1 MQKIHVTKKILS
13 VLLAVVLL
21 CAVLPARV
29 TGEEPALFRVA
40 LLYSDTTNAEGGSVK
55 AALKLTSQDEN
66 DDSYNAYHFVLRYDS
81 ERLGYG
87 GIATAG
93 EAMPEIVEDS
103 NGTLTIAGYGEQRI
117 GQSFVVTFNVRAVG
131 DAQVTLTEA

>member
-40 LLYSDTTNAEGGSVK
+40 LLYSDTTNAEGSTILSTDCGDPADPPWEYAMAQYLHEMEEHGVSRDALRSMTQTLPAQLLGLED
-55 AALKLTSQDEN
+55 AAE
-66 DDSYNAYHFVLRYDS
+66 
-81 ERLGYG
+81 
-87 GIATAG
+87 
-93 EAMPEIVEDS
+93 
-103 NGTLTIAGYGEQRI
+103 
-117 GQSFVVTFNVRAVG
+117 
-131 DAQVTLTEA
+131 